1 MRLAIVTA
9 TFPPYRGGTGNVAY
23 HHARL
28 MHERGNKVTVFTA
41 AQHKEVLK
49 PDFPFEV
56 QYLPVRFRL
65 GNAPWTPS
73 LLAKLA
79 GFDLIHLHHP
89 YIFGAELTM
98 LAARRYQTPFVLTYH
113 NDLIADGV
121 RGLLFKGY
129 TKMVQPQVLRAA
141 KLVMATS
148 DDYAQHCFLAAVRGL
163 VVQEV
168 PNGVDV
174 EFFSPGEGVRPKKIP
189 SGAPLALFVGALDKA
204 HHFKGLPILI
214 EAISQSPD
222 WHLAVIGEGD
232 RKQTYVSA
240 TYGKSWQ
247 NRVHWMGA
255 VSEAWLRDL
264 YREAT
269 VTVLPSTTLGEA
281 FGLVLVESMACGTPV
296 IASDLPGVRSVVPTA
311 QNLGQVVRPGDV
323 QALAG
328 ALRRSAQISTLGG
341 KVEAVVTLARER
353 FSWERIGD
361 DLEERHEATLGLA
374 TKADS

>member
-28 MHERGNKVTVFTA
+28 MHERGNTVTVFTA
-41 AQHKEVLK
+41 AQPKEV
-49 PDFPFEV
+49 PRPEFPFEV
-56 QYLPVRFRL
+56 QYLPVRVRL

-79 GFDLIHLHHP
+79 GFDVIHLHHP
-89 YIFGAELTM
+89 YIFGSELTM
-98 LAARRYQTPFVLTYH
+98 LAARRHQTPFVLTYH

-121 RGLLFKGY
+121 RGLLFKAY
-129 TKMVQPQVLRAA
+129 TRLVQPQVLRAA

-148 DDYAQHCFLAAVRGL
+148 DDYARHCFLKDVRGL

-174 EFFSPGEGVRPKKIP
+174 GFFSPGEGVRPKEIP
-189 SGAPLALFVGALDKA
+189 SEAPLALFVGALDKA

-214 EAISQSPD
+214 EAISQLPD

-232 RKQTYVSA
+232 RQQTYVSA
-240 TYGKSWQ
+240 TYGKSCQ

-255 VSEAWLRDL
+255 ASEVELRGL

-296 IASDLPGVRSVVPTA
+296 IASDLPGVRGVVPTA
-311 QNLGQVVRPGDV
+311 LSLGQVVPPGDV
-323 QALAG
+323 QALTG
-328 ALRRSAQISTLGG
+328 ALRRSAKISNLGG
-341 KVEAVVTLARER
+341 KVEAVVKVARER
-353 FSWERIGD
+353 FSWECIGD
-361 DLEERHEATLGLA
+361 QLEQRYAGTLGLA
-374 TKADS
+374 WKADR